1 MRKIIFILLSVTI
14 WWACEDNDEPIVGP
28 EGVVSE
34 FTDSR
39 DGKVY
44 KCVTIGGQTWMAEN
58 LAYRLPLGSI
68 DGCYTYRE
76 EFVDTAR
83 IQPTDEDYFDEVRA
97 ALNDGRIGTDPLPEM
112 PMFTPAKLV
121 EMYLEYGLSSSM
133 FVGMIKDAVAF
144 YPSMRE
150 TADFLAGL
158 AGEMKSVAIAQAVQ
172 KAMEKAEEQTRGYM
186 EKYGLLYTYDGALKA
201 LPEGWKLPTDEDW
214 KQLEETLGMSE
225 HELNLLDEWR
235 GATAGILLHD
245 AKTGFNVN
253 YGQPINRTSNGSTYS
268 KTLQTAV
275 PANSDVFSFYVLAD
289 GEENQI
295 LTLTNDG
302 AETEIE
308 NVPVKPDTH
317 IILQGDVQYAG
328 YTQVTFTAKID
339 TEWGITET
347 ETIKN

>member
-214 KQLEETLGMSE
+214 KQLEKTLGMNE
-225 HELNLLDEWR
+225 NELNLLEEWR

-253 YGQPINRTSNGSTYS
+253 YAGTRAYGTFNYDSPFMNKDMNAYYWSSSRLAQTDSTEVAIIRTVSRVHEGILRGTSNMTAAYS
-268 KTLQTAV
+268 
-275 PANSDVFSFYVLAD
+275 
-289 GEENQI
+289 I
-295 LTLTNDG
+295 RC
-302 AETEIE
+302 
-308 NVPVKPDTH
+308 
-317 IILQGDVQYAG
+317 
-328 YTQVTFTAKID
+328 
-339 TEWGITET
+339 
-347 ETIKN
+347 IKE

>member
-253 YGQPINRTSNGSTYS
+253 YAGTRAYGTFNYDSPFMNKDMNAYYWSSSRLAQTDSTEVAIIRTVSRVHEGILRGTSNMTAAYS
-268 KTLQTAV
+268 
-275 PANSDVFSFYVLAD
+275 
-289 GEENQI
+289 I
-295 LTLTNDG
+295 RC
-302 AETEIE
+302 
-308 NVPVKPDTH
+308 
-317 IILQGDVQYAG
+317 
-328 YTQVTFTAKID
+328 
-339 TEWGITET
+339 
-347 ETIKN
+347 IKE

>member
-34 FTDSR
+34 FIDSR

-158 AGEMKSVAIAQAVQ
+158 AGEMKKV
-172 KAMEKAEEQTRGYM
+172 
-186 EKYGLLYTYDGALKA
+186 
-201 LPEGWKLPTDEDW
+201 
-214 KQLEETLGMSE
+214 
-225 HELNLLDEWR
+225 
-235 GATAGILLHD
+235 
-245 AKTGFNVN
+245 
-253 YGQPINRTSNGSTYS
+253 
-268 KTLQTAV
+268 
-275 PANSDVFSFYVLAD
+275 
-289 GEENQI
+289 
-295 LTLTNDG
+295 
-302 AETEIE
+302 
-308 NVPVKPDTH
+308 
-317 IILQGDVQYAG
+317 
-328 YTQVTFTAKID
+328 
-339 TEWGITET
+339 
-347 ETIKN
+347 

>member
-34 FTDSR
+34 FIDSR

-253 YGQPINRTSNGSTYS
+253 YAGTRAYGTFNYDSPFMNKDMNAYYWSSSRLAQTDSTEVAIIRTVSRVHEGILRGTSNMTAAYS
-268 KTLQTAV
+268 
-275 PANSDVFSFYVLAD
+275 
-289 GEENQI
+289 I
-295 LTLTNDG
+295 RC
-302 AETEIE
+302 
-308 NVPVKPDTH
+308 
-317 IILQGDVQYAG
+317 
-328 YTQVTFTAKID
+328 
-339 TEWGITET
+339 
-347 ETIKN
+347 IKE

>member
-34 FTDSR
+34 FIDSR

-253 YGQPINRTSNGSTYS
+253 YAGTRAYGKFNYDSPFMNKDMNAYYWSSSRLAQTDSTEVAVIRTVSRVHDGILRGTSNMTAAYS
-268 KTLQTAV
+268 
-275 PANSDVFSFYVLAD
+275 
-289 GEENQI
+289 I
-295 LTLTNDG
+295 RC
-302 AETEIE
+302 
-308 NVPVKPDTH
+308 
-317 IILQGDVQYAG
+317 
-328 YTQVTFTAKID
+328 
-339 TEWGITET
+339 
-347 ETIKN
+347 IKE

>member
-253 YGQPINRTSNGSTYS
+253 YAGTRAYGTFNYDSPFMNKDMNAYYWSSSRLAQTDSTEVAVIRTVSRVHDGILRGTSNMTAAYS
-268 KTLQTAV
+268 
-275 PANSDVFSFYVLAD
+275 
-289 GEENQI
+289 I
-295 LTLTNDG
+295 RC
-302 AETEIE
+302 
-308 NVPVKPDTH
+308 
-317 IILQGDVQYAG
+317 
-328 YTQVTFTAKID
+328 
-339 TEWGITET
+339 
-347 ETIKN
+347 IKE

>member
-34 FTDSR
+34 FIDSR

-253 YGQPINRTSNGSTYS
+253 YAGTRAYGKFNYDSPFMNKDMNAYYWSSSRLAQTDSTEVAVIRTVSRVHDGILRGTSNM
-268 KTLQTAV
+268 TAV
-275 PANSDVFSFYVLAD
+275 YS
-289 GEENQI
+289 I
-295 LTLTNDG
+295 RC
-302 AETEIE
+302 
-308 NVPVKPDTH
+308 
-317 IILQGDVQYAG
+317 
-328 YTQVTFTAKID
+328 
-339 TEWGITET
+339 
-347 ETIKN
+347 IKE

>member
-253 YGQPINRTSNGSTYS
+253 YAGTRAYGTFNYDSPFMNKDMNAYYWSSSRLAQTDSTEVAIIRTIPRVHEGIILGTSNMTAAYS
-268 KTLQTAV
+268 
-275 PANSDVFSFYVLAD
+275 
-289 GEENQI
+289 I
-295 LTLTNDG
+295 RC
-302 AETEIE
+302 
-308 NVPVKPDTH
+308 
-317 IILQGDVQYAG
+317 
-328 YTQVTFTAKID
+328 
-339 TEWGITET
+339 
-347 ETIKN
+347 IKE

>member
-34 FTDSR
+34 FIDSR

-201 LPEGWKLPTDEDW
+201 LPEGWRLPTDEDW
-214 KQLEETLGMSE
+214 KQLEKTLGMNE
-225 HELNLLDEWR
+225 NELNLLEEWR

-253 YGQPINRTSNGSTYS
+253 YAGTRAYGKFNYDSPFMNKDMNAYYWSSSRLAQTDSTEVAVIRTVSRVHDGILRGTSNMTAAYS
-268 KTLQTAV
+268 
-275 PANSDVFSFYVLAD
+275 
-289 GEENQI
+289 I
-295 LTLTNDG
+295 RC
-302 AETEIE
+302 
-308 NVPVKPDTH
+308 
-317 IILQGDVQYAG
+317 
-328 YTQVTFTAKID
+328 
-339 TEWGITET
+339 
-347 ETIKN
+347 IKE

>member
-1 MRKIIFILLSVTI
+1 MKKIIFILLSIVV
-14 WWACEDNDEPIVGP
+14 WWACEDNAEPIVGP

-34 FTDSR
+34 FTDPR
-39 DGKVY
+39 DGRIY
-44 KCVTIGGQTWMAEN
+44 KCVTIGNQTWMAEN
-58 LAYRLPLGSI
+58 LAYRLPQGSI

-97 ALNDGRIGTDPLPEM
+97 ALNDGRIGTDPLLEM

-253 YGQPINRTSNGSTYS
+253 YGGTRAYGTFAYDSPFMNKDMNAYYWSSSRMAQTDSTEVAIIRTVSRVHEGILRGTSNMTAAYS
-268 KTLQTAV
+268 
-275 PANSDVFSFYVLAD
+275 
-289 GEENQI
+289 I
-295 LTLTNDG
+295 RC
-302 AETEIE
+302 
-308 NVPVKPDTH
+308 
-317 IILQGDVQYAG
+317 
-328 YTQVTFTAKID
+328 
-339 TEWGITET
+339 
-347 ETIKN
+347 IKE